1 MMLTKTPEQMTFNEI
16 QQRLAEIKIE
26 YKSHYQDEQ
35 YDVSELL
42 EEKEELEQAIENGD
56 YLDAPWEI

>member
-1 MMLTKTPEQMTFNEI
+1 MTFNEI